1 MEDPDLHEDDLVANA
16 AAELE
21 SESDSDYRDDEE
33 DEFGESSMN
42 HAARAQSL
50 LAGFASTFPPTAAAA
65 AGGSS
70 SATSSLLEM
79 TGDFLSAAD
88 LAYATQLKMTDRTTL
103 LQLICVWRVACV
115 DGCRTGAED
124 DLGEEDFEEQL
135 QNLAKKV
142 GSSPPS

>member
-16 AAELE
+16 ATELE

-33 DEFGESSMN
+33 EDEDEFGESRMN

-65 AGGSS
+65 AGASS

-88 LAYATQLKMTDRTTL
+88 LAYNP
-103 LQLICVWRVACV
+103 
-115 DGCRTGAED
+115 AED
-124 DLGEEDFEEQL
+124 DRSQ
-135 QNLAKKV
+135 
-142 GSSPPS
+142 PSFN

>member
-1 MEDPDLHEDDLVANA
+1 MSAKNQQNNKEIKKQRSNGKMEDPDLHEDDLVANA
-16 AAELE
+16 AAALE
-21 SESDSDYRDDEE
+21 SESDSDYRDDEEEE

-65 AGGSS
+65 GGSS

-88 LAYATQLKMTDRTTL
+88 LAYATL
-103 LQLICVWRVACV
+103 LQLKDDRSRNPPSIDLRVACGV
-115 DGCRTGAED
+115 R
-124 DLGEEDFEEQL
+124 
-135 QNLAKKV
+135 
-142 GSSPPS
+142 

>member
-21 SESDSDYRDDEE
+21 SESDSDYRDDEEEE

-88 LAYATQLKMTDRTTL
+88 LAYATQLR
-103 LQLICVWRVACV
+103 
-115 DGCRTGAED
+115 
-124 DLGEEDFEEQL
+124 
-135 QNLAKKV
+135 
-142 GSSPPS
+142 